1 MREIGGQAVME
12 GVMLSDKNNVAI
24 AVRDPKNKI
33 IIKKEK
39 RNPITKKY
47 KFLAWPFLR
56 GVVGLFEMLG
66 IGMKALSW
74 SASIVSD
81 EEEDLT
87 KKDIAFV
94 IASAMFLSVGLFIG
108 LPFLLTKLVSKD
120 TGVIFNLIDGVFR
133 VLIFFIYVLVISL
146 FKDVKV
152 LFQYH
157 GAEHKVVNCYDSG
170 EKVNLKNAKKHST
183 LHKRCGSSFLMIVM
197 FISVILFSLISDPR
211 WYVKLGSR
219 IVLIPVV
226 AGISYELLKFTSKF
240 SKNIISRILIAQGLS
255 FQKITTSE
263 PNEAQLKVALRAF
276 KELN

>member
-12 GVMLSDKNNVAI
+12 GIMLSDKNNVVV
-24 AVRDPKNKI
+24 AVQDKKKI
-33 IIKKEK
+33 IVKKEK
-39 RNPITKKY
+39 RNSLAKKY

-56 GVVGLFEMLG
+56 GVVGLFEMLV
-66 IGMKALSW
+66 IGMRALSW

-81 EEEDLT
+81 EEEELT
-87 KKDIAFV
+87 KRDIAFV
-94 IASAMFLSVGLFIG
+94 IASAMFLSIGLFIG

-120 TGVIFNLIDGVFR
+120 NGVLFNLIDGAFR

-157 GAEHKVVNCYDSG
+157 GAEHKVVNCYESG
-170 EKVNLKNAKKHST
+170 EKVNLKNAKKFST

-219 IVLIPVV
+219 IVLIPIV
-226 AGISYELLKFTSKF
+226 AGVSYEILKFTSKYN
-240 SKNIISRILIAQGLS
+240 KNIISRILIAPGLL

-263 PNEAQLKVALRAF
+263 PTEAQLKVALRSF
-276 KELN
+276 KEL